1 MALMDLKTK
10 ALMIEKGVWP
20 DFVNSRNE
28 IRAGGAKPSDA
39 HRQALAMYLTFEEMP
54 KMGKLATEQV
64 KKLLAAKDPSPAPK
78 PQIEGKLRE
87 PKKVVEIEYADL
99 EDFGERRCSEQES
112 IRWVAQNMR
121 MENVKPCDCPDP
133 TAWNM
138 LQQCQSSTVFAMDWW
153 KTIYTK
159 IIPSKKELGEDSG
172 VDKDKVE
179 EMLIEMIGKITEISE
194 NIKAGKQ

>member
-1 MALMDLKTK
+1 MALMDPETK

-28 IRAGGAKPSDA
+28 IRAAGAKPSEA

-54 KMGKLATEQV
+54 EMGKLATEQI
-64 KKLLAAKDPSPAPK
+64 KKLLAAKDPSPVTK
-78 PQIEGKLRE
+78 KTIKESTLRE
-87 PKKVVEIEYADL
+87 PKKVIEIEYADL
-99 EDFGERRCSEQES
+99 EDFGDRRCSEQEI
-112 IRWVAQNMR
+112 IRWVGQNMR

-138 LQQCQSSTVFAMDWW
+138 LQQCQSSPLFATEFW

-179 EMLIEMIGKITEISE
+179 EMLVEMIGKIISISDK
-194 NIKAGKQ
+194 IKAEQ